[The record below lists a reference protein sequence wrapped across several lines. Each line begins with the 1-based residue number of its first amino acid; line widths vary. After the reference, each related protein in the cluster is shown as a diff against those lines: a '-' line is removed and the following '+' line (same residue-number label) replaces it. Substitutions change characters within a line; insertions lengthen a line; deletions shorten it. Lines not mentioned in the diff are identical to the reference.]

1 MRIMVTG
8 SRTWKNFPALNAGLA
23 EVWHKMDDPVDP
35 ILVHGGAIG
44 VDRMSRD
51 IWESRGWTCEEYLA
65 DWKGLG
71 KKAGF
76 IRNDTMLNSGLDHII
91 AFMDGPTPG
100 TCDAFSKSY
109 ALGIPRTMYELCD
122 GQFKEVNCSNRKQFD
137 TWKSSKR

>member
-8 SRTWKNFPALNAGLA
+8 SRTWKNFDALNFGLA
-23 EVWHKMDDPVDP
+23 ATWHKMGDPVDP
-35 ILVHGGAIG
+35 ILVHGGALG

-76 IRNDTMLNSGLDHII
+76 VRNDVMLNSNIDHIV
-91 AFMDGPTPG
+91 AFMEGPTPG

-109 ALGIPRTMYELCD
+109 ALGIPRTMYELSD
-122 GQFKEVNCSNRKQFD
+122 GQSTRVDCSNRAQFD
-137 TWKSSKR
+137 KWKASKK

>member
-8 SRTWKNFPALNAGLA
+8 SRTWKDFNALNYGLA
-23 EVWHKMDDPVDP
+23 EVWHRLGDPVDP
-35 ILVHGGAIG
+35 LLVHGGALG

-51 IWESRGWTCEEYLA
+51 IWESRGWTCEEYKA
-65 DWKGLG
+65 DWQGLG

-76 IRNDTMLNSGLDHII
+76 VRNDEMLRSGIDHIV

-109 ALGIPRTMYELCD
+109 ALGIPSSLYELND
-122 GQFKEVNCSNRKQFD
+122 GQSTRVDCSNRAQFD
-137 TWKSSKR
+137 KWKASKN

>member
-76 IRNDTMLNSGLDHII
+76 IRNDTMLNSGLDHIV

-122 GQFKEVNCSNRKQFD
+122 GQFKEVNCSNRKKFD